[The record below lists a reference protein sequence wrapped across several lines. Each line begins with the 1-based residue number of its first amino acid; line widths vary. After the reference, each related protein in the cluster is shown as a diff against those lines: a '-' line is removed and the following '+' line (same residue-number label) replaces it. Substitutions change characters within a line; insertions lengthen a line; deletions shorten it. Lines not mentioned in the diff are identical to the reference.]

1 VKRRDVTHCY
11 LCGEPLDGIVDD
23 DHVPPSMFFAKA
35 LRKTCN
41 LTRLVTIPVHA
52 HCNRFFRL
60 DEEYFVH
67 TFLPFTRASV
77 SGNALW
83 VDFRRRQKQGR
94 NIPLANAVLKEF
106 KHKIR
111 GVHLPPNVVAKA
123 FDAERVHEVIWKIIR
138 GLHFH
143 HSGEISKA
151 NKSSSIVMVR
161 LWLSFFGPLRAR
173 ECATV

>member
-1 VKRRDVTHCY
+1 MLSLWGATRRHSRRRPRPAEYVFRQSITKDVQPHPTSY
-11 LCGEPLDGIVDD
+11 DSGTRPLQPIFPPGRGIFCS
-23 DHVPPSMFFAKA
+23 HFFA
-35 LRKTCN
+35 
-41 LTRLVTIPVHA
+41 VHA
-52 HCNRFFRL
+52 RL
-60 DEEYFVH
+60 SKWECTLV
-67 TFLPFTRASV
+67 
-77 SGNALW
+77 G
-83 VDFRRRQKQGR
+83 FRRRQKQGR